1 MISIKK
7 GLDLPIS
14 GAITDATIHDIAPQH
29 PVAILGED
37 YQGLKPTM
45 LVAEGDKVTLGQPLF
60 EDKKNPGVLICA
72 PVSGVVEKIVRG
84 EKRRLLSVIIRPES
98 KESVVF
104 ESFGDDAAEK
114 LSREEIVKRLVRCG
128 LWASFRTRP
137 FSKIPPIDA
146 VPYAIFVN
154 AMDSNPLALDPAI
167 AMQGRD
173 EDLLTGLAIMQ
184 ALSGGQVHLCCRQE
198 TSIPTHHLNR
208 VEIHRFCGVH
218 PAGLVGTHIHFIEP
232 VGANKIVWHLNV
244 QDLLAIGKFFRSGIL
259 DNQRLIAV
267 AGPGVKNPRIVRAT
281 RGTAM
286 ADLLADNL
294 QDGEQRVISGSAL
307 SGRQAH
313 EDTAYL
319 GAYDQQ
325 VTVLP
330 EGREAYFLGFM
341 RPGVGWFSKTN
352 AYIGKFLKGPFQFNT
367 SLRGSPRPIVPIGV
381 YEQVM
386 PLDILP
392 TPLVK
397 ALIVKDTDT
406 AVQLGALELDEED
419 LALMSFVCPGK
430 HDFGAILRENLTLI
444 EQEG

>member
-7 GLDLPIS
+7 GLDLPIP
-14 GAITDATIHDIAPQH
+14 GAISSTNIHDIVPTH
-29 PVAILGED
+29 NVAIIGED

-45 LVAEGDKVTLGQPLF
+45 LVAEGDKVVLGQPLF

-72 PVSGVVEKIVRG
+72 PVSGTVEKIARG
-84 EKRRLLSVIIRPES
+84 EKRRLLSVVIRPE
-98 KESVVF
+98 EGEAVVF
-104 ESFGDDAAEK
+104 EAFGDDAAKK
-114 LSREEIVKRLVRCG
+114 LSREEIVKHLVACG

-137 FSKIPPIDA
+137 FSKIPAIDS
-146 VPYAIFVN
+146 VPHSIFVN
-154 AMDSNPLALDPAI
+154 AMDSNPLAIDPAL

-173 EDLLTGLAIMQ
+173 ADLLTGLAIMQ
-184 ALSGGQVHLCCRQE
+184 ALSGGQVHLCRRRE
-198 TSIPTHHLNR
+198 TSVPTHYLNR
-208 VEIHRFCGVH
+208 LEIHDFAGPH
-218 PAGLVGTHIHFIEP
+218 PAGLVGTHIHFIDP
-232 VGANKIVWHLNV
+232 VGAGKTVWHLGV

-259 DNQRLIAV
+259 EMQRLVAV
-267 AGPGVKNPRIVRAT
+267 AGPGVKKPYIARAI

-286 ADLLADNL
+286 MDLLADNL
-294 QDGEQRVISGSAL
+294 HDGEQRVISGSAL
-307 SGRQAH
+307 SGRQVH
-313 EDTAYL
+313 DDTAYL

-330 EGREAYFLGFM
+330 EGRESYFLGFL
-341 RPGVGWFSKTN
+341 RPGFGWFSRTN
-352 AYIGKFLKGPFQFNT
+352 AYIGKFLKSPMQFNT

-381 YEQVM
+381 YEEVM

-392 TPLVK
+392 TLLVK
-397 ALIVKDTDT
+397 ARIVKDTDT
-406 AVQLGALELDEED
+406 AINLGALELDEED

>member
-14 GAITDATIHDIAPQH
+14 GAITDATIHDITPKH
-29 PVAILGED
+29 SVAILGEG
-37 YQGLKPTM
+37 YLGLKPTM
-45 LVAEGDKVTLGQPLF
+45 LVAEGDAVILGQPLF
-60 EDKKNPGVLICA
+60 EDKKNPGVFICS

-84 EKRRLLSVIIRPES
+84 EKRRLLSVIICPET
-98 KESVVF
+98 KEPVVF
-104 ESFGDDAAEK
+104 ESFGNDVAEK
-114 LSREEIVKRLVRCG
+114 LSREEIVKRLASSG
-128 LWASFRTRP
+128 LWATLRTRP
-137 FSKIPPIDA
+137 FSKIPSIDA
-146 VPYAIFVN
+146 VPHAIFVN
-154 AMDSNPLALDPAI
+154 AMDSNPLAFDPAL

-173 EDLLTGLAIMQ
+173 EDLLAGLAIMQ
-184 ALSGGQVHLCCRQE
+184 VLSGGQAHFCCRQE
-198 TSIPTHHLNR
+198 TSVPTHHLNR
-208 VEIHRFCGVH
+208 VEIHRFGGVH
-218 PAGLVGTHIHFIEP
+218 PAGLVGTHIHFIDP
-232 VGANKIVWHLNV
+232 VGANKIAWHLNV

-259 DNQRLIAV
+259 DNQRLIAI

-294 QDGEQRVISGSAL
+294 QEGEQRVISGSAL
-307 SGRQAH
+307 AGRQVH

-319 GAYDQQ
+319 SAYDQQ

-330 EGREAYFLGFM
+330 EGRESYFLGFL

-352 AYIGKFLKGPFQFNT
+352 AYIGKFLKEPFQFNT
-367 SLRGSPRPIVPIGV
+367 STRGSPRPLVPIGV
-381 YEQVM
+381 YEEVM

-392 TPLVK
+392 TLLVK

-406 AVQLGALELDEED
+406 AIRLGALELDEED

>member
-14 GAITDATIHDIAPQH
+14 GAITDAAIHDIIPNH
-29 PVAILGED
+29 PVAILRED
-37 YQGLKPTM
+37 YNGLKPTM
-45 LVAEGDKVTLGQPLF
+45 LVAEGDKVILGQPLF

-84 EKRRLLSVIIRPES
+84 EKRRLLSVIIRPQS
-98 KESVVF
+98 KEPVVF
-104 ESFGDDAAEK
+104 ESFGDDVAKK
-114 LSREEIVKRLVRCG
+114 LSREEIVKLVNSG

-137 FSKIPPIDA
+137 FSKIPPIGA
-146 VPYAIFVN
+146 IPHAIFVN
-154 AMDSNPLALDPAI
+154 AMDTNPLAMDPAL

-173 EDLLTGLAIMQ
+173 EDLLAGLAIMQ

-198 TSIPTHHLNR
+198 TFVPTHYLNR
-208 VEIHRFCGVH
+208 LEIHRFGGVH
-218 PAGLVGTHIHFIEP
+218 PAGLVGTHIHFIDP
-232 VGANKIVWHLNV
+232 VGANKVAWHLNV

-259 DNQRLIAV
+259 DNERLIAV
-267 AGPGVKNPRIVRAT
+267 AGPGVKKPRIVRAL

-286 ADLLADNL
+286 ADLLEDNL
-294 QDGEQRVISGSAL
+294 QPGEQRIISGSAL
-307 SGRQAH
+307 SGRQVH

-330 EGREAYFLGFM
+330 EGRESYFLGFM

-392 TPLVK
+392 TLLVK

-406 AVQLGALELDEED
+406 AIRLGALELDEED

>member
-1 MISIKK
+1 M
-7 GLDLPIS
+7 
-14 GAITDATIHDIAPQH
+14 
-29 PVAILGED
+29 
-37 YQGLKPTM
+37 
-45 LVAEGDKVTLGQPLF
+45 
-60 EDKKNPGVLICA
+60 
-72 PVSGVVEKIVRG
+72 RG

-98 KESVVF
+98 KEPVVF
-104 ESFGDDAAEK
+104 ESFGDDVAEK
-114 LSREEIVKRLVRCG
+114 LSREEIVKRLVNSG

-137 FSKIPPIDA
+137 FSQIPPIDA
-146 VPYAIFVN
+146 IPHAIFVN
-154 AMDSNPLALDPAI
+154 AMDTNPLAMDPAL

-173 EDLLTGLAIMQ
+173 EDLLVGLAIMQ
-184 ALSGGQVHLCCRQE
+184 TLSGGQVHLCCRQE
-198 TSIPTHHLNR
+198 TFVPTHYLNR
-208 VEIHRFCGVH
+208 LEIHRFGGVH
-218 PAGLVGTHIHFIEP
+218 PAGLVGTHIHFIDP
-232 VGANKIVWHLNV
+232 VGANKVAWHLNV

-259 DNQRLIAV
+259 DNERLIAV
-267 AGPGVKNPRIVRAT
+267 AGPGVKKPRIVRAL

-286 ADLLADNL
+286 ADLLEDNL
-294 QDGEQRVISGSAL
+294 QPGEQRIISGSAL
-307 SGRQAH
+307 SGRQVH

-330 EGREAYFLGFM
+330 EGRESYFLGFM

-392 TPLVK
+392 TLLVK

-406 AVQLGALELDEED
+406 AIRLGALELDEED